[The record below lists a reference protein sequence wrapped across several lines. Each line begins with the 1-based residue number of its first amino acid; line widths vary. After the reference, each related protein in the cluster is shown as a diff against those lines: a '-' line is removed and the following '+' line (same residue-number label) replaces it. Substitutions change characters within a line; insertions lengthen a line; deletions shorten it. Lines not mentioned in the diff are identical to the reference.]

1 MFNDKVT
8 LLDPVAK
15 LLGNHGILILKILA
29 KVKTDQV
36 PVCYMNFGDHNV
48 KFFKGTVVGN
58 FEDTMGIIENTPHA
72 VIVLTKHEIK
82 ANEHLPEHFI
92 GEIPN

>member
-1 MFNDKVT
+1 M
-8 LLDPVAK
+8 AK

-36 PVCYMNFGDHNV
+36 PVRYMNFGDHNV

-58 FEDTMGIIENTPHA
+58 FEDTMGIIDLDNVTGGH
-72 VIVLTKHEIK
+72 LGLKKSLSK
-82 ANEHLPEHFI
+82 A
-92 GEIPN
+92 